1 MMKKVFKKILSI
13 LGYIF
18 SAVIVSLII
27 YVIVLSIMGKDITF
41 FGYKMYVV
49 KTDSMVPTIEVD
61 TIILV
66 HEEDYDHLDVG
77 TVITFDFG
85 NKYDIPNTH
94 RIVGYYYEDKE
105 GNKTST
111 YDYNTMEEFYLA
123 NPECTIVGYKTK
135 GDNPESN
142 IDFKPVLF
150 DSVLGVYKGNLEV
163 ITFFYSILSNFF
175 GFLCIILIPLFI
187 LLISQVVSLY
197 KQRKEAKLEEE
208 IKEEVEKQKQLEEEI
223 KQKAIEEFLKNK
235 KD

>member
-1 MMKKVFKKILSI
+1 MNKIFKKVLSI

-18 SAVIVSLII
+18 SGIIVSLII
-27 YVIVLSIMGKDITF
+27 YVIVLSIMGKDINF

-49 KTDSMVPTIEVD
+49 KTDSMVSTIDVD

-66 HEEDYDHLDVG
+66 HEEDSTNLDVG
-77 TVITFDFG
+77 TIITFDFG
-85 NKYDIPNTH
+85 NKYGIPNTH
-94 RIVGYYYEDKE
+94 RIKGYYYQDGE

-111 YDYNTMEEFYLA
+111 FDYKTTEEFYLA
-123 NPECTIVGYKTK
+123 NPECTILGYRTQ
-135 GDNPESN
+135 GDNPESHM
-142 IDFKPVLF
+142 DLQPVLF
-150 DSVLGVYKGNLEV
+150 ERVLGVYKGNLEV